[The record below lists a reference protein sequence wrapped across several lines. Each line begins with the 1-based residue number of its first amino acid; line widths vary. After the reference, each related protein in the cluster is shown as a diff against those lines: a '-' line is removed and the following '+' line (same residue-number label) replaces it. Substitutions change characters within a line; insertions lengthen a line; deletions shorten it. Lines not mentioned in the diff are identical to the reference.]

1 MSAHTHV
8 YTYMHTNMYS
18 IYFHYKQ
25 IDVFLTSSK
34 NFLYVRSGERNGQG
48 AVYFK
53 SEGYLE
59 KEKLLYKGSFKNN
72 FFHGHGTLY
81 WPGDGARCNALTTY
95 GKPDII
101 FSCHDLLQR
110 YGSYSVFWKI

>member
-1 MSAHTHV
+1 
-8 YTYMHTNMYS
+8 
-18 IYFHYKQ
+18 
-25 IDVFLTSSK
+25 
-34 NFLYVRSGERNGQG
+34 VRSGERNGQG

-95 GKPDII
+95 GKPEII